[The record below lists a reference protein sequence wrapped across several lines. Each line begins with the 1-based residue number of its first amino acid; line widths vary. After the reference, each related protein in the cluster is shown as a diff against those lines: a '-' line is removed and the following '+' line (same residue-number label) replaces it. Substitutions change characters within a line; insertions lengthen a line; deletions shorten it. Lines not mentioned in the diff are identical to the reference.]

1 MALPV
6 TRVEI
11 ADHIAGAF
19 GRGPVTRDDLIREA
33 VRTGARDAVIRLLR
47 RVPAGPFR
55 DMRQIWP
62 ALPGVPVE
70 PEAPERVEG

>member
-1 MALPV
+1 MSK
-6 TRVEI
+6 R
-11 ADHIAGAF
+11 HH
-19 GRGPVTRDDLIREA
+19 LISS
-33 VRTGARDAVIRLLR
+33 RLLR